1 MGEQSVWSCRQ
12 KYFGDFTDFL
22 ARTTIEN
29 KNKRK
34 YSGCFEANG
43 QSKHRFSW
51 AAPHSQVEQEEE
63 QEENDDELDEDG
75 DELDEDEYDEFTDCR
90 VLDRLGLVE
99 HVSVWSKG
107 NKT

>member
-51 AAPHSQVEQEEE
+51 AAPHSQVEQE
-63 QEENDDELDEDG
+63 ND

-90 VLDRLGLVE
+90 VLDRLGLIE
-99 HVSVWSKG
+99 HVSVWNKG